1 MFRADKDESAENKF
15 KELFHAATR
24 LNHELTAAPHL
35 VPIAEMVL
43 ARVFRVAL
51 PRLLELELVFA
62 LTVCHLLLR
71 ASLLQELCISRA
83 MRR

>member
-1 MFRADKDESAENKF
+1 MN
-15 KELFHAATR
+15 ELVDGQETIFVG
-24 LNHELTAAPHL
+24 LSQNGLD
-35 VPIAEMVL
+35 V
-43 ARVFRVAL
+43 
-51 PRLLELELVFA
+51 LELELVFA